1 MIFSALQSGAFEAA
15 ETLVNGALKYDPATL
30 RKMAELEGKLLL
42 IESTLPPL
50 KLAVETT
57 SQGIMLH
64 SNWHDEADT
73 RVSGSLLSIL
83 SMALSSEPQ
92 KSFSGTGLQ
101 VTGDLEFLRQINVLM
116 SNIDVDWEAFLAT
129 IIGDIPAHLMAER
142 LRNSVSM
149 AKDAGQRAKSAA
161 AEIAQEELRVT
172 PSSPEF
178 QAFSQQV
185 RQLSSGVERCAA
197 RISKSQHSLAKIL
210 AQKNS
215 QPESNS

>member
-101 VTGDLEFLRQINVLM
+101 VTEISSFFDKSM
-116 SNIDVDWEAFLAT
+116 S
-129 IIGDIPAHLMAER
+129 
-142 LRNSVSM
+142 
-149 AKDAGQRAKSAA
+149 
-161 AEIAQEELRVT
+161 
-172 PSSPEF
+172 
-178 QAFSQQV
+178 
-185 RQLSSGVERCAA
+185 
-197 RISKSQHSLAKIL
+197 
-210 AQKNS
+210 
-215 QPESNS
+215 